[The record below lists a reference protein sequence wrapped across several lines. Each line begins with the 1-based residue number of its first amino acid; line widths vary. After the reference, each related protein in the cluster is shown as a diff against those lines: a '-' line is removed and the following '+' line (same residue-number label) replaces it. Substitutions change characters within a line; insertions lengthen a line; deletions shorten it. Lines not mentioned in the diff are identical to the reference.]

1 MQAAEIDLQRGLLRL
16 GNGSRQRLGDLPQ
29 TDGTVKVDAGFLGG
43 LQVRFAAGGE
53 QAGAQ
58 DLVVKTNGPDGPGGI
73 PLADGGGT
81 RSVFAKQTPDGFLLE
96 VELIHGHGKRIFFTK
111 IGYFRRKIPYL

>member
-1 MQAAEIDLQRGLLRL
+1 MQAAEVDFQGRKIRFGRG
-16 GNGSRQRLGDLPQ
+16 GRQRLGDFPQ
-29 TDGTVKVDAGFLGG
+29 ADGPVVVDAGLLGG

-73 PLADGGGT
+73 PLADGY
-81 RSVFAKQTPDGFLLE
+81 
-96 VELIHGHGKRIFFTK
+96 FTAS
-111 IGYFRRKIPYL
+111 RK

>member
-1 MQAAEIDLQRGLLRL
+1 MQPAEVYLQGREFRLRR
-16 GNGSRQRLGDLPQ
+16 GSRQRLGDLPQ
-29 TDGTVKVDAGFLGG
+29 ADGPVVVDAGLLGR

-58 DLVVKTNGPDGPGGI
+58 DLVVKTDGPDGPGGI

-81 RSVFAKQTPDGFLLE
+81 RGVFAEQTPDGFLLE
-96 VELIHGHGKRIFFTK
+96 MELVHGHGKFLFSQI
-111 IGYFRRKIPYL
+111 